1 MNIPEFLS
9 KDDYLQ
15 NPIMKRFIKEHELDN
30 VTTRDDLIAV
40 IEEYS
45 NRSPQNNKE
54 VYSWLDKIVK
64 EGSKLFCYRKLNSIP
79 AILNDENMIN
89 AKISE
94 VYPICP
100 MQSILDYNN
109 TEEITLVNYRINTDK
124 DGVCSVEF
132 VFSNLFLCGEVNTLG
147 EKTTLPVYIDIYVRN
162 GFIVGRCKAKTTLF
176 HYDEANEFLS
186 SDEKVQ
192 VTDHINKIMDIVL
205 KLFDLSVLRNKET
218 IKTHNSKMLYNL
230 YNKYSVTPPNVKEK
244 VDSQREILLEFI
256 NSLFHNLNLNY
267 TNIEKAIKDAEIL
280 IEKYIS
286 INGDINDD
294 FKQNNKAYLVKVISD
309 DESEL
314 TRIDT
319 SSTNTVPLQ
328 TTEAFYD
335 SKKTVVNSKMCR
347 KLNFV
352 FKRTDDKCFPKANL
366 LVVQIGTI
374 KDFGYMKTLQY
385 AEEEDIQYV
394 LQTIFENY

>member
-1 MNIPEFLS
+1 MNVPELLS

-15 NPIMKRFIKEHELDN
+15 NPIMKRFIKGHQLDN
-30 VTTRDDLIAV
+30 ASTRDDLIAI

-54 VYSWLDKIVK
+54 VYSWLEKIVK
-64 EGSKLFCYRKLNSIP
+64 EGSKLFCYRKLNGIP
-79 AILNDENMIN
+79 DSLNDENMIN

-94 VYPICP
+94 VYPNCP
-100 MQSILDYNN
+100 MQSILDYDS

-132 VFSNLFLCGEVNTLG
+132 VFSNLFLCGDVNTIG
-147 EKTTLPVYIDIYVRN
+147 VKTSLPVYIDIYVRN
-162 GFIVGRCKAKTTLF
+162 GFIVGRCKAKTTLYK
-176 HYDEANEFLS
+176 YDEENEYLVA
-186 SDEKVQ
+186 EERVR
-192 VTDHINKIMDIVL
+192 VADHISKIMDNII
-205 KLFDLSVLRNKET
+205 KLFDLCVLKNKET
-218 IKTHNSKMLYNL
+218 VKAHNSKMLYNL
-230 YNKYSVTPPNVKEK
+230 YNKYSVTPPDVKEK
-244 VDSQREILLEFI
+244 VDSQKEIIFGFI
-256 NSLFHNLNLNY
+256 NSFFQNLNLNAR
-267 TNIEKAIKDAEIL
+267 NMEKAVKDAEIL
-280 IEKYIS
+280 VEKYIS
-286 INGDINDD
+286 INGDSTEV
-294 FKQNNKAYLVKVISD
+294 FKQNNRAYLVKVISD

-335 SKKTVVNSKMCR
+335 SKKTVENSKMCR

-352 FKRTDDKCFPKANL
+352 FKRIDDKCFPKSNL

-374 KDFGYMKTLQY
+374 KDLGYMKTLQY